1 MTDSLLLE
9 IAIVKAN
16 LRKKDIAGA
25 LGLTPMGLS
34 KKINNVT
41 EFKAS
46 EISALSALLR
56 IGKEERDAIF
66 FKVDVELKSTN

>member
-16 LRKKDIAGA
+16 LRKKEIAGA
-25 LGLTPMGLS
+25 LGLTPMGLY